1 MECDTCAALI
11 SPGRAMGKDFGLA
24 GIVDLSFKG
33 SVEVLHTDREG
44 GRRKKNL
51 DQVESRQ

>member
-1 MECDTCAALI
+1 
-11 SPGRAMGKDFGLA
+11 MGEDFRLA

-44 GRRKKNL
+44 GRRKKNN
-51 DQVESRQ
+51 DQVESRQK